1 MSCLVLG
8 GLAAAWRGCTTA
20 AERCISAHTLGESG
34 CHPLVEWLRSPKAAL
49 PPASCTPLSILTM
62 LSCYALA
69 CCRGISN
76 TAGTLSGVVGVAVT
90 GYLLQWAG
98 GASHPA
104 GWYQACAAAALQCMA
119 ASFIFIS
126 AARGERLF
134 GSDASATEQAAWDR

>member
-1 MSCLVLG
+1 MAAHGKLADLQAGAHIFILAVPSCH
-8 GLAAAWRGCTTA
+8 A
-20 AERCISAHTLGESG
+20 I
-34 CHPLVEWLRSPKAAL
+34 
-49 PPASCTPLSILTM
+49 
-62 LSCYALA
+62 A

-98 GASHPA
+98 GASRPA

-119 ASFIFIS
+119 ASLIFIS

-134 GSDASATEQAAWDR
+134 GSDASAAEQAAWDR